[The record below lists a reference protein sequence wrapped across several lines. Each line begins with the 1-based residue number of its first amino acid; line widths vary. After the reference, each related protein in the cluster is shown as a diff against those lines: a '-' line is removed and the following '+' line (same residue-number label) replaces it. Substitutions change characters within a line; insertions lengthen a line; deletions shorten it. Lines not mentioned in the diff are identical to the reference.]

1 MLDDASNDAPIT
13 GDDDIV
19 SRAVQNVADLPGED
33 NQYDVAATIDDEP
46 ASEVTGA
53 GEDAATTDE
62 PSPAANPLARV
73 LSYLRNI
80 IKSMISM
87 ITTLFG

>member
-46 ASEVTGA
+46 AQARTQPPPTSPPPPHTSPPPR
-53 GEDAATTDE
+53 
-62 PSPAANPLARV
+62 PSPQPRTALPR
-73 LSYLRNI
+73 
-80 IKSMISM
+80 
-87 ITTLFG
+87 